1 MMKGNI
7 RQKHREG
14 FAELNRY
21 WSRLADLEKAVEDFY
36 DFSLAFVEEPI
47 GRVLDR
53 IRSFEPSVS
62 VIGQIKAGKST
73 LVNALVGE
81 TDLLPSDVNPWTSV
95 ITALHLNSRH
105 RPKDTR
111 ALFRFFDQDE
121 WDRLVATGGRLGEM
135 ATRAGFEQEAEE
147 VRSQVTRMRQSTEA
161 RLGSQFASII
171 GSNHA
176 YPVLDKET
184 INRYICYGDPSE
196 LTTGLG
202 AGSNDGV
209 FADITKS
216 ADLYIDAEGLPSGLC
231 IRDTPGVNDTFMMR
245 EQITLNAIQDSRVC
259 VVVLSAHQ
267 ALSTMD
273 VAILRIIC
281 AVEAREVVIFVNRI
295 DELDDPEGEKEKIR
309 ESIRRTLLRLGL
321 DQDISILFGSGYWAN
336 FALSDEGQLMP
347 RSLASLQRLC
357 PGLDV
362 GDPVAL
368 REAAFEASG
377 VPALHRMV
385 AERVV
390 EGPGVAFLKDIEA
403 EIRLII
409 EMSEAVDSA
418 ARLRDAGMAVLT
430 ISQAELMMKVADSLQ
445 KVMVTF
451 DAAAVELRAGLH
463 ERLTR
468 ARETFVESAVEA
480 LQSHIQAFGETG
492 SWEHD
497 PTGLRMMMRTA
508 YLSACGR
515 LRREGEISFE
525 SVLDTVQDLLQNEL
539 GVYRN
544 PATIDFPEQQQHT
557 APTVLARTLSLDLQ
571 GSWWQRIW
579 ETGVTGRLTGRFLRF
594 GSAKKVEKKYR
605 TMIIEETQPL
615 IDNLLTDF
623 FDPAVA
629 VTREIV
635 TGFAL
640 DQSQFCEALLERLHE
655 DAPAQAAKAPAPGGD
670 STAADLT
677 MARRLSA

>member
-1 MMKGNI
+1 MTKGNI
-7 RQKHREG
+7 RLKHREG
-14 FAELNRY
+14 FGELNRY

-47 GRVLDR
+47 DRVLDK

-105 RPKDTR
+105 RPMNTR
-111 ALFRFFDQDE
+111 ALFRFFDQHE

-135 ATRAGFEQEAEE
+135 AARAGFDQEADE
-147 VRSQVTRMRQSTEA
+147 VRAQVTQMRQSTEA
-161 RLGSQFASII
+161 RLGADFAGII
-171 GSNHA
+171 GSNHSF
-176 YPVLDKET
+176 PDLDKET
-184 INRYICYGDPSE
+184 INRYICYGDPSD
-196 LTTGLG
+196 LKDASG
-202 AGSNDGV
+202 DGV
-209 FADITKS
+209 YADITKT

-295 DELDDPEGEKEKIR
+295 DELADPKAEEEKISA
-309 ESIRRTLLRLGL
+309 SIRRTLARLGL
-321 DQDISILFGSGYWAN
+321 NQDIPILFGSGYWAN
-336 FALSDEGQLMP
+336 FALSGEGALMP
-347 RSLASLQRLC
+347 RSLAALQQLT
-357 PGLDV
+357 PDLDV
-362 GDPVAL
+362 TDHGAL

-377 VPALHRMV
+377 VPALHRLI
-385 AERVV
+385 AERVID
-390 EGPGVAFLKDIEA
+390 GPGAAFLKDIEA
-403 EIRLII
+403 EIKLII

-430 ISQAELMMKVADSLQ
+430 ISQEELLLKVADSQQ
-445 KVMVTF
+445 KVMTTF
-451 DAAAVELRAGLH
+451 DAAAVDLRAALH

-468 ARETFVESAVEA
+468 ARDTFVESAVEA

-492 SWEHD
+492 SWDHD

-508 YLSACGR
+508 YLSSCAR

-525 SVLDTVQDLLQNEL
+525 SMLDAVQDVLQNEL

-544 PATIDFPEQQQHT
+544 AASIDFPEQQQHS
-557 APTVLARTLSLDLQ
+557 APTVLARTLSFDLQ
-571 GSWWQRIW
+571 ATWWHRIW
-579 ETGVTGRLTGRFLRF
+579 DTGATGRLAGRFLRF
-594 GSAKKVEKKYR
+594 GQAKKVEKKYR
-605 TMIIEETQPL
+605 ALIIEETQPL
-615 IDNLLTDF
+615 IDNLLADF

-629 VTREIV
+629 ATRGIV

-640 DQSQFCEALLERLHE
+640 DQSRFCEALLERLHE
-655 DAPAQAAKAPAPGGD
+655 KGPDEVNSGQMDETSLARL
-670 STAADLT
+670 ADT
-677 MARRLSA
+677 RRMSA

>member
-1 MMKGNI
+1 MTKGNI
-7 RQKHREG
+7 RLKHREG
-14 FAELNRY
+14 FGELNRY

-36 DFSLAFVEEPI
+36 DYSLAFVEEPI
-47 GRVLDR
+47 DRVLDK

-105 RPKDTR
+105 RPMNTR
-111 ALFRFFDQDE
+111 ALFRFFDQHE

-135 ATRAGFEQEAEE
+135 ATRAGFEQEADE
-147 VRSQVTRMRQSTEA
+147 VRAQVTQMRQSTEA
-161 RLGSQFASII
+161 RLGADFASII
-171 GSNHA
+171 GSNHSF
-176 YPVLDKET
+176 PDLDKET

-196 LTTGLG
+196 LKDASG
-202 AGSNDGV
+202 DGV
-209 FADITKS
+209 YADITKT

-295 DELDDPEGEKEKIR
+295 DELADPKAEEEKIR
-309 ESIRRTLLRLGL
+309 ASIRRTLARLGL

-336 FALSDEGQLMP
+336 FAISGEGALMP
-347 RSLASLQRLC
+347 RSLASLQQLN
-357 PGLDV
+357 PDLDIT
-362 GDPVAL
+362 DHEAL

-377 VPALHRMV
+377 VPALHRLI
-385 AERVV
+385 AERVID
-390 EGPGVAFLKDIEA
+390 GPGAAFLKDIEA
-403 EIRLII
+403 EIKLII

-430 ISQAELMMKVADSLQ
+430 ISQEELMLKVADALQ
-445 KVMVTF
+445 KVMTTF
-451 DAAAVELRAGLH
+451 DAAAVDLRIALH

-468 ARETFVESAVEA
+468 ARETFVDSAVEA

-492 SWEHD
+492 SWDHD

-508 YLSACGR
+508 YLSSCAR

-525 SVLDTVQDLLQNEL
+525 SVLDAVQDVLQNEL

-544 PATIDFPEQQQHT
+544 AASIDFPEQQQHS

-571 GSWWQRIW
+571 GTWWHRIW
-579 ETGVTGRLTGRFLRF
+579 DTGATGRLAGRFLRF
-594 GSAKKVEKKYR
+594 GQAKKVEKKYR
-605 TMIIEETQPL
+605 ALIIEETQPL

-629 VTREIV
+629 ATREIV

-640 DQSQFCEALLERLHE
+640 DQSRFCEALLERLHE
-655 DAPAQAAKAPAPGGD
+655 KGPDENKAGQSDETSLARL
-670 STAADLT
+670 AE
-677 MARRLSA
+677 MRRLSA